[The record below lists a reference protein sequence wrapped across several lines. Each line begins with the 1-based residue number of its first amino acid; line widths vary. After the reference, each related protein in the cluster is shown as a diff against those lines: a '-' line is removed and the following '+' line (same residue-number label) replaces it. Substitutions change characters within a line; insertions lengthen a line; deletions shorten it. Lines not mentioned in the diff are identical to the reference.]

1 LASPISI
8 ACAAI
13 IDKVDRLVLK
23 TMAKSD
29 KVDPLVLKTMAKPD
43 KVDPL
48 VLKTMAKRRRRK
60 YQPVTP

>member
-29 KVDPLVLKTMAKPD
+29 KVDPLVLKTMAK
-43 KVDPL
+43 
-48 VLKTMAKRRRRK
+48 RRRRK